1 MSLEA
6 IEMRISVDAR
16 AEAERIIDEAQA
28 RAADITS
35 HAIDN
40 GQRIIEEILSKAE
53 NKAEEQRRRALGMAG
68 LERRK
73 ELLQEKRRLL
83 DTVFESAIRRLND
96 LPTDDYFSLIFAM
109 ITKEAPHGDKEL
121 VLSETDFARLPTG
134 FMEDLNKKS
143 AEAGIDGELQIDE
156 AVHMLISTQRTLALR
171 CPLCGRLEFNGT
183 FERLITGMRPKLEP
197 GVIERL
203 GFDKANV

>member
-53 NKAEEQRRRALGMAG
+53 NKAEEQSRRALGMAG

-143 AEAGIDGELQIDE
+143 AEAGIDGELRLSPERRAIRGGF
-156 AVHMLISTQRTLALR
+156 MLK
-171 CPLCGRLEFNGT
+171 CGGLEFNGT